1 MTAAPADAAIR
12 QPGRIEFIA
21 LVAMM
26 SAIIA
31 YSIDSMLPAVPAL
44 AAALTGGAVD
54 RAALVIPSFVLGLGI
69 GTLVV
74 GPLSDRFGRRPVILW
89 GFGLFILAALA
100 ASLAPSLP
108 ALLAARVVMGLGA
121 AAPRIVS
128 LAIVRDRYHGAEMA
142 QITSLAMMVFMV
154 VPAAAPAIGQ
164 VVLGLAGWPAVF
176 WSCAAVGL
184 LAALWFAAR
193 QPETLPARRDLT
205 PAMLWSGA
213 REVASQPAARAAL
226 IAQSAVFGAL
236 FGTLT
241 TVQPLFDQ
249 TFGRG
254 DSFPAW
260 FALIALISAAASL
273 LNAVFVSRVG
283 MLRLVVWT
291 FVGQVALS
299 AAVAVAVALDLMAPP
314 FDFAATFL
322 WISTVFAMAG
332 LTMGNLT
339 ALALERLGHLAG
351 LAASVLLAASTVAG
365 ALIAAP
371 LGLAFDGTALPLA
384 LGVLA
389 CSVAGLLAVR
399 RLQALG
405 PQRS

>member
-1 MTAAPADAAIR
+1 MTLAPADTVSR
-12 QPGRIEFIA
+12 QPGRVEFIA

-31 YSIDSMLPAVPAL
+31 YAIDSMLPAVPAL
-44 AAALTGGAVD
+44 AAALAGGAAD

-74 GPLSDRFGRRPVILW
+74 GPLSDRYGRRPVILW
-89 GFGLFILAALA
+89 GFALFILAALA
-100 ASLAPSLP
+100 ASLAPSLW

-128 LAIVRDRYHGAEMA
+128 LAIVRDRFHGAEMA

-164 VVLGLAGWPAVF
+164 VLLGLAGWPSVF

-184 LAALWFAAR
+184 MAAVWFALR
-193 QPETLPARRDLT
+193 QPETLPSRRDLT
-205 PAMLWSGA
+205 AAMLWSGL
-213 REVASQPAARAAL
+213 REVAAQPAARAAL
-226 IAQSAVFGAL
+226 VAQTAVFGAL

-241 TVQPLFDQ
+241 SVQPLFDQ
-249 TFGRG
+249 TFGRAE
-254 DSFPAW
+254 SFPAW

-273 LNAVFVSRVG
+273 LNAIFVSRIG
-283 MLRLVVWT
+283 MLRLVAWT
-291 FVGQVALS
+291 FAGQIAFS
-299 AAVAVAVALDLMAPP
+299 ALMAMAIARDLLAAPW
-314 FDFAATFL
+314 DFAVTFV
-322 WISTVFAMAG
+322 WVSAVFAMAG

-351 LAASVLLAASTVAG
+351 LATSVLLAASTVAG

-371 LGLAFDGTALPLA
+371 LGLAFDGTAGPLA
-384 LGVLA
+384 TGVLA
-389 CSVAGLLAVR
+389 CSVAGLWAVR
-399 RLQALG
+399 RL
-405 PQRS
+405 RSR

>member
-1 MTAAPADAAIR
+1 MTLAPAEAAAS
-12 QPGRIEFIA
+12 QPGRVEFIG

-44 AAALTGGAVD
+44 AEALTGGAVD

-74 GPLSDRFGRRPVILW
+74 GPLSDRYGRRPVILW
-89 GFGLFILAALA
+89 GFALFILAAMA
-100 ASLAPSLP
+100 ASLAPSLW

-128 LAIVRDRYHGAEMA
+128 LAIVRDRYEGAEMA

-164 VVLGLAGWPAVF
+164 VVIGLSGWPAVF

-184 LAALWFAAR
+184 MAALWFAAR

-205 PAMLWSGA
+205 AAMLWSGA
-213 REVASQPAARAAL
+213 REVAAQPAARAAL

-260 FALIALISAAASL
+260 FALIALISAGASL
-273 LNAVFVSRVG
+273 GNAIFVRRIG
-283 MLRLVVWT
+283 MLRLVGWT
-291 FVGQVALS
+291 FAGQIALS
-299 AAVAVAVALDLMAPP
+299 AAMAAVTTTGALAAPW
-314 FDFAATFL
+314 DFAATFL
-322 WISTVFAMAG
+322 WVATVFAMAG

-339 ALALERLGHLAG
+339 ALALDRLGHLAG
-351 LAASVLLAASTVAG
+351 LATSVLLAASTVAG

-371 LGLAFDGTALPLA
+371 LGLAFDGTAGPLA

-389 CSVAGLLAVR
+389 CSVAGLVAVR
-399 RLQALG
+399 RLQS
-405 PQRS
+405 R